1 MTIAGIICEYN
12 PLHEG
17 HVYHM
22 NETRRRTGCDFL
34 VCVMAGAF
42 VQRGEPAFLDKFVRA
57 ECALRA
63 GADAV
68 FELPAVYAVRPAEL
82 YARGGVD
89 ILRALDVDFLSFG
102 SETEDLELLLSLA
115 RAQMEEGS
123 AVSERVREGLREGK
137 TLARARGEALAGA
150 FGVEPEWLN
159 QPNLALAVEYL
170 KRMLETNA
178 RMRPVCVKR
187 TSPYHA
193 DEPSASASALRRAF
207 LAGDTKNALAR
218 LPECTRALVQRE
230 LPFVPDMR
238 LWDALALWSIRRRS
252 PEALDALPD
261 AGEGLGRRLWKLAQ
275 TAGSVEEL
283 TELVKCKRYTRARIS
298 RLIAAAALELPAAVP
313 EKPSYL
319 RLLGFR
325 REASE
330 LIAELKRRSGSRLCA
345 DSAMLENTETF
356 RIERRATDLRGL
368 LTASGLYR
376 QTGRDRTARFLVV

>member
-22 NETRRRTGCDFL
+22 NETRRRTGCDYI

-42 VQRGEPAFLDKFVRA
+42 MQRGEPAFLDKFVRA

-68 FELPAVYAVRPAEL
+68 LELPALYAVRPAEL

-89 ILRALDVDFLSFG
+89 ILRAVGADFLSFG
-102 SETEDLELLLSLA
+102 SETDDLDFLLSLSGA
-115 RAQMEEGS
+115 LLDESGE
-123 AVSERVREGLREGK
+123 VSRQVREGLRAGK
-137 TLARARGEALAGA
+137 TLARARGEALARA
-150 FGVEPEWLN
+150 LGVEPECLN
-159 QPNLALAVEYL
+159 QPNLALAAEYL
-170 KRMLETNA
+170 KRILETNA
-178 RMRPVCVKR
+178 PMRPVCVKR

-207 LAGDTKNALAR
+207 LAGDAETALAR
-218 LPECTRALVQRE
+218 LPECTREIVRRE
-230 LPFVPDMR
+230 LPFAPDAR
-238 LWDALALWSIRRRS
+238 VWGALALWSIRRLS
-252 PEALDALPD
+252 PEAMDALPD
-261 AGEGLGRRLWKLAQ
+261 AGEGLGRRLWNMAQ
-275 TAGSVEEL
+275 TAGSAEEL

-298 RLIAAAALELPAAVP
+298 RLIASAALELPANVP
-313 EKPSYL
+313 EEIPYV

-325 REASE
+325 RASSE
-330 LIAELKRRSGSRLCA
+330 LIAELKKRSGGRLCA
-345 DSAMLENTETF
+345 DPAALENTDAF
-356 RIERRATDLRGL
+356 RLERRATDLRGL
-368 LTASGLYR
+368 LTASPAYR

>member
-42 VQRGEPAFLDKFVRA
+42 VQRGEPAFLDKLVRA

-68 FELPAVYAVRPAEL
+68 LELPVVYAVRPAEL

-102 SETEDLELLLSLA
+102 SEADDLELLLSLA
-115 RAQMEEGS
+115 RARLDEDG

-137 TLARARGEALAGA
+137 TLARARGEALAGML
-150 FGVEPEWLN
+150 GVEPEWLN

-193 DEPSASASALRRAF
+193 DAPSASASALRRAF
-207 LAGDTKNALAR
+207 LAGNAEAALAHV
-218 LPECTRALVQRE
+218 PECTRALVRRE
-230 LPFVPDMR
+230 LPFVPDAR

-252 PEALDALPD
+252 PEELDALPD
-261 AGEGLGRRLWKLAQ
+261 AGEGLGRRLWNLAQ
-275 TAGSVEEL
+275 TAGSVEAL

-298 RLIAAAALELPAAVP
+298 RLIAAAALELPANVP
-313 EKPSYL
+313 EEIPYL

-325 REASE
+325 REASG
-330 LIAELKRRSGSRLCA
+330 LIAELKRRSGGRLCA
-345 DSAMLENTETF
+345 DPAMLENTDAF
-356 RIERRATDLRGL
+356 QIERRATDLRGL
-368 LTASGLYR
+368 LTASPAYR
-376 QTGRDRTARFLVV
+376 QTGRDRTAKFLVV